1 MQNSCP
7 RGKSSPEMPI
17 QIDDGVRKRKRRARQ
32 KKDRRAK
39 LTEDGTGGGR
49 NGQRAERRE
58 ASQMECGQRAG
69 AEAADSEP
77 SGKVGGRDGRRAGRR
92 EASQMECGQKAG
104 AGAGAGAADREP
116 SGKVGGRNRRRT
128 GESEGGRVGG
138 REGWRTRWAE
148 GGTARS
154 SANGERDRRMVS
166 SADREPEPLSE
177 RRDCKQDARRCYRST
192 RNH

>member
-104 AGAGAGAADREP
+104 AGAADREP
-116 SGKVGGRNRRRT
+116 SGK
-128 GESEGGRVGG
+128 VGG

>member
-104 AGAGAGAADREP
+104 AGAADREQ

>member
-104 AGAGAGAADREP
+104 AGAADREP

-148 GGTARS
+148 AGTARS

-177 RRDCKQDARRCYRST
+177 RRDCKQDARRCDRST

>member
-49 NGQRAERRE
+49 NGQRAER
-58 ASQMECGQRAG
+58 
-69 AEAADSEP
+69 
-77 SGKVGGRDGRRAGRR
+77 
-92 EASQMECGQKAG
+92 
-104 AGAGAGAADREP
+104 
-116 SGKVGGRNRRRT
+116 T
-128 GESEGGRVGG
+128 
-138 REGWRTRWAE
+138 E

-154 SANGERDRRMVS
+154 LANGVRAESRGRGGR
-166 SADREPEPLSE
+166 
-177 RRDCKQDARRCYRST
+177 Q
-192 RNH
+192 

>member
-104 AGAGAGAADREP
+104 AGAGAGR
-116 SGKVGGRNRRRT
+116 KR
-128 GESEGGRVGG
+128 
-138 REGWRTRWAE
+138 
-148 GGTARS
+148 
-154 SANGERDRRMVS
+154 
-166 SADREPEPLSE
+166 
-177 RRDCKQDARRCYRST
+177 
-192 RNH
+192 